1 MHKFFGVTHWI
12 AVAALG
18 IAAAGCAGTRSE
30 SGGAVPDYQA
40 IVAGADRSSEDRA
53 TDARR
58 KPVVLLAFIGV
69 KPGMKALDVG
79 AGAGYT
85 TELLARSVGPTG
97 TVYAQ
102 NTKERPAFDERLKTP
117 AMKNVVKV
125 IRPFDDAVP
134 PEAKGL
140 DLVTMFYIYHDTTYQ
155 KVDRAQMNKRF
166 LDALKSGGQFVVIDH
181 AAKAGA
187 GAGVGESLHRIEDV
201 AVRREVE
208 AAGFRF
214 VAAGEFLRNPA
225 DPREAPFFKMDG
237 PTDQFALKFVK
248 P

>member
-1 MHKFFGVTHWI
+1 
-12 AVAALG
+12 
-18 IAAAGCAGTRSE
+18 
-30 SGGAVPDYQA
+30 
-40 IVAGADRSSEDRA
+40 
-53 TDARR
+53 
-58 KPVVLLAFIGV
+58 
-69 KPGMKALDVG
+69 MKALDVG

-166 LDALKSGGQFVVIDH
+166 FDALKPRGQFVVIDH

-208 AAGFRF
+208 AAGFKF
-214 VAAGEFLRNPA
+214 VAAGDFLRNPA
-225 DPREAPFFKMDG
+225 DPREAPFFKMNI